1 MFGRTRPRSAQPATG
16 GKVTGSRRGRR
27 LIALAVT
34 VAAAIAVP
42 ATAFAA
48 VPQLTS
54 STSSPSSS
62 SSSSPSSSSSGA
74 AVPKRARSCSVATFS
89 TAQRRVEA
97 RLAVR
102 TAVLGVLQAEIGA
115 ATSLTSSDR
124 AALDAA
130 VSTASSALSKVS
142 PTVSAATTCAQL
154 RAADQAMAQV
164 RTYRVVAPKVRLTIA
179 ADRASASEALAAK
192 LEPFAQQAIDAVAST
207 GANVDGARSSYATAT
222 ADVTSAVAATNGVVS
237 SVLAVSP
244 SGTSD
249 ANTVFSQARSDLK
262 TADHDLTSARRHLR
276 LLVDHLSH
284 RVH

>member
-34 VAAAIAVP
+34 VAAAVAVP

-62 SSSSPSSSSSGA
+62 STSPSSSSSGA